1 VTLAEVLGAAAAA
14 SPIPVEEEVLDD
26 GAMGWA
32 VRQRLVAILDGS
44 GLAVTV
50 RLDPVLA
57 GAALRT
63 PDFTT
68 SSRGPEWVTFRPTV
82 LDDHAIDRA
91 EAWFAA
97 AIRRGA
103 AGSG

>member
-1 VTLAEVLGAAAAA
+1 
-14 SPIPVEEEVLDD
+14 
-26 GAMGWA
+26 
-32 VRQRLVAILDGS
+32 
-44 GLAVTV
+44 
-50 RLDPVLA
+50 
-57 GAALRT
+57 
-63 PDFTT
+63 
-68 SSRGPEWVTFRPTV
+68 VTFRPTV